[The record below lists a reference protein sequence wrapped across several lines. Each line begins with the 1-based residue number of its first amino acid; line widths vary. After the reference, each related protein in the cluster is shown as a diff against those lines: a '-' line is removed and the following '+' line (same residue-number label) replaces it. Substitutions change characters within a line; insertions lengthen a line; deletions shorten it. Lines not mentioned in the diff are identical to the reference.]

1 MTIETE
7 LKLDLKG
14 CTPRQY
20 AALILK
26 EDFGYSHERA
36 GLRLDI
42 SRYAFAILYKRAQDK
57 PNTRYAYRNIL
68 LLRQET

>member
-20 AALILK
+20 AALILR
-26 EDFGYSHERA
+26 EDLDYTYQRA
-36 GLRLDI
+36 GLRLGI
-42 SRYAFAILYKRAQDK
+42 SRYAFAILYKRAQAK
-57 PNTRYAYRNIL
+57 PNTLYAHRNIL
-68 LLRQET
+68 LLR

>member
-20 AALILK
+20 AALILR
-26 EDFGYSHERA
+26 EDLDYTHQRA
-36 GLRLDI
+36 GLVLGI
-42 SRYAFAILYKRAQDK
+42 SRYAFAILYKRAQAK
-57 PNTRYAYRNIL
+57 PDTRYAYRNIL
-68 LLRQET
+68 LLR